1 MRVRV
6 GGGRGPGGAVLVQG
20 GGAVAG
26 AEEGQVGEGS
36 VRPVEEG
43 GEQRRELRG
52 VPLGRRLVE
61 QVLAVLQFAADPGRG
76 AVGGVPF
83 GEVPGEVELGA
94 GASGR
99 GVAAHG
105 QPVQG
110 GARGGRVVEGQHHL
124 EERVPGRVAGR
135 AHGAHHLLEGQLL
148 VGEGGEVR
156 LADAGEQRGE
166 VRVARGVGAQRQGV
180 DEEADEPG
188 ERLVGPPGHRRAHD
202 QVVARAEPAQ
212 QGGQRGVQHHERAGP
227 AGGGPLQQGPVD
239 GGGHG
244 DGDGAAAPRG
254 PVRAGAVG
262 GRRRLGGGSVEGG
275 PPVRELPRGPP
286 GGRVRGTEQLP
297 LPERVVG
304 VLDGQRCQSGGA
316 ARSACGVG
324 VAQVAEE
331 REHRPAVGGDVV
343 EGEDQQVVPVAVGEQ
358 AGPQRRFTGQVE
370 GLGVRRGRPGPRQR
384 RHGERYGRGL
394 PHALVR
400 PVRVLGHHRAQALV
414 PLGHVPER
422 GRQGVPVERP
432 GQPQPDRQVVRGPGA
447 AQPLQQPEPPLG
459 RGERYAGGPGPR
471 GTQRRQGR
479 GGAVEGGEQPGR
491 GRVVEEGADR
501 HLGAERLPDP
511 ADQPGGQQ
519 RVAAEPEEVVV
530 AADRVEPEAGGELRA
545 HPLLVLGARGAA
557 RRAGRRGLGE
567 AGGVELA
574 VGGER
579 EPVQH
584 GVEGGH
590 QVVGEGGGEQVADL
604 GGVGA
609 AGPGDQVC
617 GEPALPTRRAGRRHG
632 GVGDAGQGAQR
643 RLDLAGLHPVAP
655 DLHLVVGAPEE
666 LQRALGAPPREV
678 PGAVHAGARRAVR
691 VGQEAAGG
699 QAGPSGVPPGDAL
712 ARQVQ
717 LTGGAERHR
726 VQGAVQDVG
735 AGSGDR
741 AADGGGGAGDAGGH
755 RVDRGLRRP
764 VVVEDDQL
772 VVVAEFGPQGVVDGL
787 AAERED
793 ARVVAVARE
802 QPGGEELPQVAG
814 GGLDRVDPPGGEEGG
829 QRLGVAAGGV
839 VGEVQFVPG
848 QHPQHRVPGGVEGD
862 GGGQRHPQ
870 SPPERLGRQRVRLPP
885 VVLQQL
891 GQRTVL
897 DHHALG
903 APGGTGGV
911 DDVRRVVRLRH
922 RRLRHPAV
930 PARHHGGRV
939 DQLQP
944 LVRHRRPGPRHQRHR
959 RRVLEH
965 VRQPVHG
972 VRRVHRQVRRA
983 RAQHREQRRDQV
995 GRTLKTD
1002 RHPLP
1007 GPRPARRQLDR
1018 QRPYSRVQFGEGQPL
1033 VPAHHGGRP
1042 RRPRRLGR
1050 ELLGQRRQRPALGH
1064 RPRAEPHQAGVL
1076 RRRDQR
1082 QGAEGP
1088 LRVLGE
1094 GRQHPAERLVVPGEP
1109 GLVVPV
1115 RVAQQIEAEPT
1126 VAVRGVRRHGQVL
1139 DRADREVV
1147 QGGGGRAEGERVVEG
1162 EDVDGRARLRLPY
1175 AQPPFPAQLLGRVAL
1190 VAQHL
1195 ARLGR
1200 RPPGDVGD
1208 PVGGRHGQP
1217 HRQHL
1222 GEHGR
1227 RGPRGRGAPPGH
1239 RQPQHHFAQTAFA
1252 VQADAERRH
1261 QEGRPGDPG
1270 PLRGRPQP
1278 GRLLRPEVPADR
1290 PHPAR
1295 GPPGASP
1302 AGAGAPSR

>member
-1 MRVRV
+1 M
-6 GGGRGPGGAVLVQG
+6 
-20 GGAVAG
+20 
-26 AEEGQVGEGS
+26 
-36 VRPVEEG
+36 
-43 GEQRRELRG
+43 
-52 VPLGRRLVE
+52 
-61 QVLAVLQFAADPGRG
+61 
-76 AVGGVPF
+76 
-83 GEVPGEVELGA
+83 
-94 GASGR
+94 
-99 GVAAHG
+99 
-105 QPVQG
+105 
-110 GARGGRVVEGQHHL
+110 
-124 EERVPGRVAGR
+124 
-135 AHGAHHLLEGQLL
+135 
-148 VGEGGEVR
+148 
-156 LADAGEQRGE
+156 
-166 VRVARGVGAQRQGV
+166 
-180 DEEADEPG
+180 
-188 ERLVGPPGHRRAHD
+188 
-202 QVVARAEPAQ
+202 
-212 QGGQRGVQHHERAGP
+212 
-227 AGGGPLQQGPVD
+227 
-239 GGGHG
+239 
-244 DGDGAAAPRG
+244 
-254 PVRAGAVG
+254 
-262 GRRRLGGGSVEGG
+262 
-275 PPVRELPRGPP
+275 
-286 GGRVRGTEQLP
+286 
-297 LPERVVG
+297 
-304 VLDGQRCQSGGA
+304 
-316 ARSACGVG
+316 
-324 VAQVAEE
+324 
-331 REHRPAVGGDVV
+331 
-343 EGEDQQVVPVAVGEQ
+343 VPVAVGEQ

-370 GLGVRRGRPGPRQR
+370 GLGVRRGRPGARQR
-384 RHGERYGRGL
+384 RHGERHGRGL

-422 GRQGVPVERP
+422 RRQRLPVERP

-447 AQPLQQPEPPLG
+447 AQPLQQPEPLLG

-471 GTQRRQGR
+471 GAQRRAGR

-557 RRAGRRGLGE
+557 RRAGRRGFGE

-574 VGGER
+574 VGGEG

-604 GGVGA
+604 GRVGA
-609 AGPGDQVC
+609 AGPGDQVG
-617 GEPALPTRRAGRRHG
+617 GEPALPARRSCRRHG

-643 RLDLAGLHPVAP
+643 RLHLAGLHPVAP

-717 LTGGAERHR
+717 LAGGAERHR

-741 AADGGGGAGDAGGH
+741 AADGRGGAGDAGGH

-802 QPGGEELPQVAG
+802 QPGGEELAQVAG

-848 QHPQHRVPGGVEGD
+848 QHPQHRVPGGVEGG

-870 SPPERLGRQRVRLPP
+870 PPPERLGRQRVRLPP
-885 VVLQQL
+885 VVLQQI

-995 GRTLKTD
+995 GRTLETD

-1042 RRPRRLGR
+1042 RGPRRLGR
-1050 ELLGQRRQRPALGH
+1050 ELLGQRRQRPAPAH
-1064 RPRAEPHQAGVL
+1064 RPRPEPHQAGVL
-1076 RRRDQR
+1076 RRRYQR

-1115 RVAQQIEAEPT
+1115 RVAQQIEAEPA

-1175 AQPPFPAQLLGRVAL
+1175 AQPPFPAQLLCRIAL

-1227 RGPRGRGAPPGH
+1227 RGPRGRGPPPGH

-1252 VQADAERRH
+1252 VQADPERRH

-1295 GPPGASP
+1295 GTPGRPGHEPGRGRGSVQVGGPELPVAGTLFTVPVRLLVRQDRAQRRGPYRHRLPGGGHQQGVHLGDPGEGQHRPVPVHGQVVHLLVEEVVPVGQPVQRHPHQRPARQVRRTRQLGRHPPDRLRVRIGVPGDVAHRHLDPGLRAHPLPRHPVPLPEGQPQRLGLLLDVPHRPAQRPHVQLPAHLDVLGDVVRGAVRVEPLGEPQAALRGRQRERGGRAVGRDRGHAGSP
-1302 AGAGAPSR
+1302 SERGQGGGWRRSLEDRRTGSQQAIRSPVRRGLAV